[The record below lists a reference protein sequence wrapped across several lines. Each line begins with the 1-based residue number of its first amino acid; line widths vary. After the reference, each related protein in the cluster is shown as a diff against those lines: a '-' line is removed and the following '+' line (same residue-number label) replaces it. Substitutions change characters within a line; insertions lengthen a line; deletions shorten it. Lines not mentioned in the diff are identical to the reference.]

1 METVLFRIAVCCAAV
16 CLLPGPASV
25 RAGEL
30 SNQQRDWLRK
40 ARRQDT
46 NGWVYLHIE
55 GTPEERGF
63 QHGYLL
69 AKEIAQAVKTTRE
82 EWHHDSGMEWSW
94 LLAKSRRFINP
105 KVDAENRA
113 EIEGIAEG
121 ARANGFD
128 TTPDEIIAYNAIIDL
143 AEYWW
148 PGEKKKWDYNSP
160 NRPKEACSSFI
171 AVGSVT
177 AGGDVVLGH
186 NTMSGYVDACY
197 NVIADIAPAKGHRI
211 IMQTQPGW
219 VHSGSDFFITDA
231 GLVGSETT
239 IGGFHG
245 FKEKAVPEFVRMRRA
260 TQDASTIEE
269 WCQIMKKGNNGG
281 YANAWLLGDVN
292 KNEIARLELG
302 LKYVNFEKKRDG
314 FFVSSNV
321 AEDVRILRLETD
333 IEDTDIRLSG
343 VARRVR
349 WTELMR
355 QHAGKIDLELAK
367 QFEAD
372 HYDAYYKKD
381 HPSDRSLCAHG
392 DLDDRRNAPGVPF
405 SPKGTC
411 DGKVVDSKLAKEMA
425 FSARWGS
432 ACGTPFDADSFLA
445 EHPQFDWMKGLL
457 KSRPSQPW
465 TVFRAPK
472 ND

>member
-1 METVLFRIAVCCAAV
+1 MNTLFFRAALCCAAA
-16 CLLPGPASV
+16 CLLTGAASV
-25 RAGEL
+25 PAGEL
-30 SNQQRDWLRK
+30 PNHQRDWLQK

-55 GTPEERGF
+55 GTPAERGF

-69 AKEIAQAVKTTRE
+69 AGEIARAVKTTRE
-82 EWHHDSGMEWSW
+82 EWHRDTGMEWSW
-94 LLAKSRRFINP
+94 LVAKSRRFITP
-105 KVDAENRA
+105 QVDAENLA
-113 EIEGIAEG
+113 ELEGIAEG

-128 TTPDEIIAYNAIIDL
+128 TTRDEIIAYNAIIDL
-143 AEYWW
+143 AGYWW

-171 AVGSVT
+171 AVGSAT

-186 NTMSGYVDACY
+186 NTMSGYVDAQY
-197 NVIADIAPAKGHRI
+197 FVIADIAPAKGHRI
-211 IMQTQPGW
+211 LMQTQPGW
-219 VHSGSDFFITDA
+219 VHSGTDFFITDA

-245 FKEKAVPEFVRMRRA
+245 FKEKGVPEFVRMRRA
-260 TQDASTIEE
+260 TQDAATIEE
-269 WCQIMKKGNNGG
+269 WCEIMKKGNNGG

-292 KNEIARLELG
+292 KNEIACLELG
-302 LKYVNFEKKRDG
+302 LKHVNFEKKRDG

-321 AEDVRILRLETD
+321 AEDTRILRLETD
-333 IEDTDIRLSG
+333 LEDTDIRLSG

-349 WTELMR
+349 WRELMR

-367 QFEAD
+367 RFEAD
-372 HYDAYYKKD
+372 HYDSYFKKD
-381 HPSDRSLCAHG
+381 RPGNRSLCAHG
-392 DLDDRRNAPGVPF
+392 DLDDRMNAPGIPF
-405 SPKGTC
+405 SPGGTC
-411 DGKVVDSKLAKEMA
+411 DGKVVDSRLAKQMA

-432 ACGTPFDADSFLA
+432 ACGTPFDAGSFLA
-445 EHPQFDWMKGLL
+445 EHPQFDWMKDLL

-465 TVFRAPK
+465 TVFRAAEK
-472 ND
+472 N

>member
-1 METVLFRIAVCCAAV
+1 METLHWCVALFCAAV
-16 CLLPGPASV
+16 CLLPGAESL

-30 SNQQRDWLRK
+30 SSHQRDWLQK
-40 ARRQDT
+40 ARRQDS

-69 AKEIAQAVKTTRE
+69 ANEIAWAVKTTRE
-82 EWHHDSGMEWSW
+82 EWHQQSGMEWNW

-105 KVDAENRA
+105 RVDAENLA
-113 EIEGIAEG
+113 EIGGIVEG
-121 ARANGFD
+121 AGANGFD
-128 TTPDEIIAYNAIIDL
+128 TTRDEIIAFNAIIDL
-143 AEYWW
+143 TGYWW
-148 PGEKKKWDYNSP
+148 PEEKKKWDYNSP

-171 AVGSVT
+171 AVGSAT

-186 NTMSGYVDACY
+186 NTMSGYLEAFY
-197 NVIADIAPAKGHRI
+197 YVIVDIAPAKGHRI
-211 IMQTQPGW
+211 LMQTQPGW
-219 VHSGSDFFITDA
+219 VHSGTDFFITDA

-292 KNEIARLELG
+292 KNEIACLELG
-302 LKYVNFEKKRDG
+302 FKYVNFEKKRDG

-321 AEDVRILRLETD
+321 AEDLKILRLETD
-333 IEDTDIRLSG
+333 TEDSDIRLSG

-349 WTELMR
+349 WKELMR
-355 QHAGKIDLELAK
+355 QYAGKIDLELAK

-372 HYDAYYKKD
+372 HYDSYYKKQL
-381 HPSDRSLCAHG
+381 PGNRSLCAHG
-392 DLDDRRNAPGVPF
+392 DLDDRMNAPGVPF
-405 SPKGTC
+405 SPGGTC
-411 DGKVVDSKLAKEMA
+411 DGKVVDSKLAKQMA

-432 ACGTPFDADSFLA
+432 ACGTPFDADNFLV
-445 EHPQFDWMKGLL
+445 EHSQFDWMKGLL

-465 TVFRAPK
+465 TIFSATK
-472 ND
+472 SN